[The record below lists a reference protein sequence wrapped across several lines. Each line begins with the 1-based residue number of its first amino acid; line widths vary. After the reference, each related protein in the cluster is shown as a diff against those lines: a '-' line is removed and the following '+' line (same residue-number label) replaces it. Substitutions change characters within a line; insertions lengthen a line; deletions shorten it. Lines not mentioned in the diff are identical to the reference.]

1 MHDQELALNAL
12 NQIQTLVNTIK
23 ERTSGINDIND
34 FLCSQSGMMILD
46 AVCMNLIALGEAV
59 KNLDK
64 VTDGKLLPQYQQL
77 QWSGIM
83 RMRDKIAHH
92 YFEIDAEVVLLTIKE
107 DIPLVESTVEKII
120 RDLKHNTAT
129 D

>member
-1 MHDQELALNAL
+1 MFDRELAFNAL
-12 NQIQTLVNTIK
+12 QQIKTLVDTIG
-23 ERTSGINDIND
+23 ERTKKINDIDD
-34 FLCSQSGMMILD
+34 FLCSPSGMVLLD

-64 VTDGKLLPQYQQL
+64 VSNGELLPCYPQL
-77 QWSGIM
+77 QWGSIM

-107 DIPLVESTVEKII
+107 DIPLVKTIVEKMISEI
-120 RDLKHNTAT
+120 
-129 D
+129 